1 MWRSNGE
8 DGSKK
13 KVKKANMMTVIRVI
27 KGNKIGLLRL
37 CFSFS
42 WWLSW
47 CRHFDEQLP
56 TITTTSLLLRLHF
69 TTLTRCP
76 PIFSAGASYENTLV
90 EVRVWIMLDYLRS
103 TLRIGANHVSEMKSG
118 RREYG
123 AGGTYTTDPSSIYL
137 VRRPKCFV
145 VLTDNQWR
153 TELWR
158 WMRRDCSRNIKK
170 PV

>member
-1 MWRSNGE
+1 MFFFLL
-8 DGSKK
+8 
-13 KVKKANMMTVIRVI
+13 MTVLVQTFWR
-27 KGNKIGLLRL
+27 
-37 CFSFS
+37 
-42 WWLSW
+42 
-47 CRHFDEQLP
+47 
-56 TITTTSLLLRLHF
+56 TTSNHQNHSSASPSPLHN
-69 TTLTRCP
+69 THQMPTN
-76 PIFSAGASYENTLV
+76 FSAGASYENTLV

-158 WMRRDCSRNIKK
+158 WPRRDCSRKFKK
-170 PV
+170 PM